1 MSEQRLTRR
10 TRFKNWLRK
19 MIALV
24 LNPRFLLCFCIAWL
38 ITNGWA
44 YIMLGFGIWR
54 EIEWMSAV
62 AGAYLA
68 FLWIP
73 ITPEKIV
80 TTAIAIVLLR
90 RFFPNDEKTMGV
102 LREWHTNAKN
112 KWQSMKKKKKKDT
125 PRADRENDD

>member
-24 LNPRFLLCFCIAWL
+24 LNPRFLLCFFIAWL

-54 EIEWMSAV
+54 EIEWMSTV

-68 FLWIP
+68 FLMDSHHTRKNCDNSYCHRAAASFFSQMTKKPWVCCVNGIP
-73 ITPEKIV
+73 
-80 TTAIAIVLLR
+80 
-90 RFFPNDEKTMGV
+90 M
-102 LREWHTNAKN
+102 
-112 KWQSMKKKKKKDT
+112 
-125 PRADRENDD
+125 PRTSGKA